1 MSIAKAAKARAEAT
15 AGSGARKHELQQE
28 VHDVEGYDIPLSAL
42 AECYD
47 QIGDTDALRDL
58 VAHIR
63 QLAKPRHSAS
73 ARLRQLADLIESDML
88 EEGESGE

>member
-1 MSIAKAAKARAEAT
+1 MPIAKAASASNSEQRFT
-15 AGSGARKHELQQE
+15 TS
-28 VHDVEGYDIPLSAL
+28 GYDIPLSAL

-47 QIGDTDALRDL
+47 QIDDTDALRDL